1 MSRDPLMFCL
11 STCQRRQGN
20 QSIPFAV
27 SPVLERGPLLRP
39 FQPLAPRVLSVSFLN
54 FNVDQGPPS
63 MRFVYD
69 YNFKWTL
76 ETMKDWKEIERKRKV
91 IPFLQSYARI
101 ERQKAIEDFDRKM
114 KLWRWI
120 HDPNSD
126 INHPPDLDADEN
138 EKPAKLAKPAK
149 PVKPRKPGKQR
160 VKEAKELKEPV
171 RRRRGPR
178 PRNVEPLLPRPSP
191 PAPPAPSTHW
201 RNRYRREESKRVSKP
216 SRIMRERDDLDEL
229 EDWTPEMPETQKGHK
244 RVRLTYS
251 EAQVDV
257 LRDAFDMEHY
267 ASRDLKEKLAHR
279 TGLTVAQ
286 VNKWFENRRKRE
298 RDERKAKTC

>member
-1 MSRDPLMFCL
+1 
-11 STCQRRQGN
+11 
-20 QSIPFAV
+20 
-27 SPVLERGPLLRP
+27 
-39 FQPLAPRVLSVSFLN
+39 
-54 FNVDQGPPS
+54 
-63 MRFVYD
+63 
-69 YNFKWTL
+69 
-76 ETMKDWKEIERKRKV
+76 MKEWKEMERKRKV

-126 INHPPDLDADEN
+126 INHPPDLDEDVN
-138 EKPAKLAKPAK
+138 EKP
-149 PVKPRKPGKQR
+149 VRPGKPP
-160 VKEAKELKEPV
+160 KEATV

-178 PRNVEPLLPRPSP
+178 PRNVEPP
-191 PAPPAPSTHW
+191 PPPPPPPPVAPTPSTHW

-216 SRIMRERDDLDEL
+216 SRIMRERDDMDEL
-229 EDWTPEMPETQKGHK
+229 EDWTPEIPEPQKGHK

-257 LRDAFDMEHY
+257 LRDAFDLEHY
-267 ASRDLKEKLAHR
+267 ASRELKEKLAHR

-298 RDERKAKTC
+298 RDERKSQKSF